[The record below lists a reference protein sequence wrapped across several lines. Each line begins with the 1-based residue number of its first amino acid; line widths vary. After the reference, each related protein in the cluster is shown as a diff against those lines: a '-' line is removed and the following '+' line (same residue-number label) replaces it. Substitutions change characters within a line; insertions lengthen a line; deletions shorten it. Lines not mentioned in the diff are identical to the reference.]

1 MLKKIN
7 VVFLIMLAFG
17 IGYSIN
23 NIAMSNTNLKIA
35 VVDTAQIISN
45 SQEVKNLKA
54 EQQAKIKEMQK
65 TLETAQAEIS
75 KEKDPAEAAKLE
87 EKYREEMNKQKIA
100 LDTNYN
106 TKVTNIDKKMRNAI
120 TEKAKSMNYDLVL
133 PKDIVFW
140 GGEDITSDV
149 EKEIKQQ

>member
-7 VVFLIMLAFG
+7 VAFLIMLAFG

-45 SQEVKNLKA
+45 SQEVKNLKT

-65 TLETAQAEIS
+65 TLETAQTEIS
-75 KEKDPAEAAKLE
+75 KEKDPAKAAKLQ

-106 TKVTNIDKKMRNAI
+106 TKVTNIDKKMRTAI

-140 GGEDITSDV
+140 GGEDITTDV
-149 EKEIKQQ
+149 EKEIK

>member
-75 KEKDPAEAAKLE
+75 KEKDPAKAAKLE

-149 EKEIKQQ
+149 EKEIKQ

>member
-7 VVFLIMLAFG
+7 VAFLIMLAFG

-45 SQEVKNLKA
+45 SQEVKNLKT

-75 KEKDPAEAAKLE
+75 KEKDPAKAAKLQ

-106 TKVTNIDKKMRNAI
+106 TKVTNIDKKMRTAI

-140 GGEDITSDV
+140 GGEDITTDV
-149 EKEIKQQ
+149 EKEIK

>member
-35 VVDTAQIISN
+35 VVNTAQIISN

-75 KEKDPAEAAKLE
+75 KEKDPTKAAKLQ

-106 TKVTNIDKKMRNAI
+106 TKVTNIDKKMRTAI

-149 EKEIKQQ
+149 EKEIK

>member
-23 NIAMSNTNLKIA
+23 SIAMSNTNLKIA

-54 EQQAKIKEMQK
+54 EQQSKIKEMQK

-75 KEKDPAEAAKLE
+75 KEKDPAKAAKLQD
-87 EKYREEMNKQKIA
+87 KYREEMNKQKIA

-106 TKVTNIDKKMRNAI
+106 TKVVSIDKKMRTAI
-120 TEKAKSMNYDLVL
+120 SEKAKSMDYNLVL

-149 EKEIKQQ
+149 EKAMK

>member
-1 MLKKIN
+1 MFKKFN

-17 IGYSIN
+17 IGYSVN
-23 NIAMSNTNLKIA
+23 NIAMSSSNLKVA
-35 VVDTAQIISN
+35 VVDTARIISN

-54 EQQAKIKEMQK
+54 EQQSKIKEMQK
-65 TLETAQAEIS
+65 TLETAQAEIAKEQDPS
-75 KEKDPAEAAKLE
+75 KAAKLQ

-106 TKVTNIDKKMRNAI
+106 TKVSNIDKKMRTAI
-120 TEKAKSMNYDLVL
+120 TDKAKSMNYDLVL

-149 EKEIKQQ
+149 EKEIK